1 MFEGETIKQL
11 HGQIEQL
18 RLENELLKAEMREFE
33 LLKAKLSDYELLKT
47 RIQELEAKL
56 AQYEN
61 AHTPPSLR
69 RGRNRKKD
77 QDKNDKGKPGQK
89 IGHKGV
95 TRPYA
100 TPDRQVEVKMD
111 RCPDCGTDLG
121 APFRIDT
128 KIIEEIPE
136 PQPII
141 VTEYKIGHYICPC
154 CRKKVVA
161 SDPGCPHEGKF
172 GNNVIAQATL
182 LKYDGRMPHRII
194 QDAMMRLFGLKISPA
209 TILDLTRRAAD
220 AVQSEYDAILKKIR
234 GAPILYVDETSIH
247 VQGERHWIW
256 TFSTPSESFFV
267 IRKSRGMKVLTEVLT
282 RRFKGIIVCDGWKP
296 YARFT
301 NRIQRC
307 WAHLLRESK
316 EIAEKFEEAIPLHNA
331 LKELYE
337 ILTEALENDPPP
349 EVRRYLCH
357 LARKVLRQWIMKEYS
372 IEKVRK
378 FIGKIN
384 NGFDYWFT
392 FIINPGVEP
401 TNNRAERALR
411 PHVVLRKI
419 LGTLRNDKGTS
430 IHERIMTTLATWG
443 QKGLNSLQMLT
454 AKLAS

>member
-1 MFEGETIKQL
+1 MDEGEIIKQL
-11 HGQIEQL
+11 REQNEQL
-18 RLENELLKAEMREFE
+18 RLEIE
-33 LLKAKLSDYELLKT
+33 LLKAKI
-47 RIQELEAKL
+47 RELEARL

-77 QDKNDKGKPGQK
+77 NGDKGKPGQK

-100 TPDRQVEVKMD
+100 APDSQVEVTAD
-111 RCPDCGTDLG
+111 RCPECGSELG
-121 APFRIDT
+121 APFRIDS

-136 PQPII
+136 PQPVII
-141 VTEYKIGHYICPC
+141 TEYKIAHYRCPF
-154 CRKKVVA
+154 CRKEVVA
-161 SDPGCPHEGKF
+161 NDAGCPHEGKF
-172 GNNVIAQATL
+172 GNNTIAQATL
-182 LKYDGRMPHRII
+182 LKYEDRLPHRKI
-194 QDAMMRLFGLKISPA
+194 QDAMKRLFGLKISPA
-209 TILDLTRRAAD
+209 TIFDLTRRAAD
-220 AVQSEYDAILKKIR
+220 AVQSEYDAILNTIR
-234 GAPILYVDETSIH
+234 GAPILYVDETSIR

-267 IRKSRGMKVLTEVLT
+267 IRKSRGTKVLVEVLT

-296 YARFT
+296 YTRFT

-316 EIAEKFEEAIPLHNA
+316 DIAEKFKEAIPLHNA
-331 LKELYE
+331 IKELYE

-349 EVRRYLCH
+349 KVRKRLWQ
-357 LARKVLRQWIMKEYS
+357 LAREALKHWTLKEYS

-378 FIGKIN
+378 LIRKIN
-384 NGFDYWFT
+384 NGLDYWFT

-454 AKLAS
+454 EKLAS

>member
-1 MFEGETIKQL
+1 MDEGETNKQL
-11 HGQIEQL
+11 HEENEQL
-18 RLENELLKAEMREFE
+18 KNEIE
-33 LLKAKLSDYELLKT
+33 LLKAKIK
-47 RIQELEAKL
+47 ELEARL

-89 IGHKGV
+89 VGHKGL

-100 TPDRQVEVKMD
+100 TSDRQVEVTMD

-121 APFRIDT
+121 SPFRIDS
-128 KIIEEIPE
+128 KIVEEIPE

-141 VTEYKIGHYICPC
+141 VTEYKIAHYRCPC
-154 CRKKVVA
+154 CRKEVA
-161 SDPGCPHEGKF
+161 AKDPGCPHEGKF

-182 LKYDGRMPHRII
+182 LKYEDRIPHRKIH
-194 QDAMMRLFGLKISPA
+194 DAMVRIFGLRISPA
-209 TILDLTRRAAD
+209 TIFDLTRRAAD
-220 AVQSEYDAILKKIR
+220 AVQSEYDAILNTIR
-234 GAPILYVDETSIH
+234 GAPILYVDETSIR

-267 IRKSRGMKVLTEVLT
+267 IRKSRGTKVLVEVLT

-296 YARFT
+296 YTRFT

-316 EIAEKFEEAIPLHNA
+316 DIAEKFKEAIPLHNA
-331 LKELYE
+331 IKELYE

-349 EVRRYLCH
+349 KVRKRLWQ
-357 LARKVLRQWIMKEYS
+357 LAREALKHWTLKEYS

-378 FIGKIN
+378 LIRKIN
-384 NGFDYWFT
+384 NGLDYWFT

-454 AKLAS
+454 EKLAS

>member
-1 MFEGETIKQL
+1 MDEGETNKQL
-11 HGQIEQL
+11 IELVEQL
-18 RLENELLKAEMREFE
+18 KNENELLKA
-33 LLKAKLSDYELLKT
+33 KIK
-47 RIQELEAKL
+47 ELEARL

-77 QDKNDKGKPGQK
+77 QDKNNKGKPGQK
-89 IGHKGV
+89 VGHKGL

-100 TPDRQVEVKMD
+100 TSDRQVEVTMD

-121 APFRIDT
+121 SPFRIDS
-128 KIIEEIPE
+128 KIVEEIPE

-141 VTEYKIGHYICPC
+141 VTEYKIAHYRCPC
-154 CRKKVVA
+154 CRKEVA
-161 SDPGCPHEGKF
+161 AKDPGCPHEGKF

-182 LKYDGRMPHRII
+182 LKYEDRIPHRKIH
-194 QDAMMRLFGLKISPA
+194 DAMVRIFGLKISPA
-209 TILDLTRRAAD
+209 TIFDLTRRAAD
-220 AVQSEYDAILKKIR
+220 AVQSEYDAILRKIR
-234 GAPILYVDETSIH
+234 SAPILYVDETSIH

-267 IRKSRGMKVLTEVLT
+267 IRKSRGMKVLMEVLT

-316 EIAEKFEEAIPLHNA
+316 DIAEKFEEAIPLHNA

-349 EVRRYLCH
+349 EVRKTLWQ
-357 LARKVLRQWIMKEYS
+357 LAREALRHWIMKEYS

-443 QKGLNSLQMLT
+443 QNGLNCLQMLT

>member
-1 MFEGETIKQL
+1 MHEGETIKQP
-11 HGQIEQL
+11 QDRIEEL
-18 RLENELLKAEMREFE
+18 ERENELLKA
-33 LLKAKLSDYELLKT
+33 KIS
-47 RIQELEAKL
+47 ELEARL
-56 AQYEN
+56 TQYEN

-77 QDKNDKGKPGQK
+77 QDKNNKGKPGQK

-100 TPDRQVEVKMD
+100 TPDQQLEVTMD
-111 RCPDCGTDLG
+111 RCPDCGADLG
-121 APFRIDT
+121 APFRIDS

-141 VTEYKIGHYICPC
+141 VTEYKIAHYKCPC
-154 CRKKVVA
+154 CQKEVA
-161 SDPGCPHEGKF
+161 AKDPGCPHDGKF

-182 LKYDGRMPHRII
+182 LKYDGRMTHRRI

-220 AVQSEYDAILKKIR
+220 AVQSECDAILKKIR

-247 VQGERHWIW
+247 VQGKRHWIW
-256 TFSTPSESFFV
+256 TFSTPTESFFV
-267 IRKSRGMKVLTEVLT
+267 IRKSRGMKVLTEILT

-301 NRIQRC
+301 KRLQRC

-316 EIAEKFEEAIPLHNA
+316 DLSEQYAEAIPLHKA
-331 LKELYE
+331 LKELYDL
-337 ILTEALENDPPP
+337 LTKALESDPPP
-349 EVRRYLCH
+349 EVRRYICH
-357 LARKVLRQWIMKEYS
+357 LAREALRNWISKEYS
-372 IEKVRK
+372 IEKVQK

-384 NGFDYWFT
+384 NGFSYWFT
-392 FIINPGVEP
+392 FVINPGVEP

-411 PHVVLRKI
+411 PQVVLRKI
-419 LGTLRNDKGTS
+419 LGTLRNEKGTS

-443 QKGLNSLQMLT
+443 QRGLDCLQMLT

>member
-1 MFEGETIKQL
+1 MDEGEIIKQL
-11 HGQIEQL
+11 REQNEQL
-18 RLENELLKAEMREFE
+18 RLEIE
-33 LLKAKLSDYELLKT
+33 LLKAKI
-47 RIQELEAKL
+47 RELEARL

-69 RGRNRKKD
+69 RGRNRKKY
-77 QDKNDKGKPGQK
+77 NGDKGKPGQK

-100 TPDRQVEVKMD
+100 APDSQVEVTAD
-111 RCPDCGTDLG
+111 RCPECGSELG
-121 APFRIDT
+121 APFRIDS

-136 PQPII
+136 PQPVII
-141 VTEYKIGHYICPC
+141 TEYKIAHYRCPF
-154 CRKKVVA
+154 CRKEVVA
-161 SDPGCPHEGKF
+161 NDAGCPHEGKF
-172 GNNVIAQATL
+172 GNNTIAQATL
-182 LKYDGRMPHRII
+182 LKYEDRLPHRKI
-194 QDAMMRLFGLKISPA
+194 QDAMKRLFGLKISPA
-209 TILDLTRRAAD
+209 TIFDLTRRAAD
-220 AVQSEYDAILKKIR
+220 AVQSEYDAILNTIR
-234 GAPILYVDETSIH
+234 GAPILYVDETSIR

-267 IRKSRGMKVLTEVLT
+267 IRKSRGTKVLVEVLT

-296 YARFT
+296 YTRFT

-316 EIAEKFEEAIPLHNA
+316 DIAEKFKEAIPLHNA
-331 LKELYE
+331 IKELYE

-349 EVRRYLCH
+349 KVRKRLWQ
-357 LARKVLRQWIMKEYS
+357 LAREALKHWTLKEYS

-378 FIGKIN
+378 LIRKIN
-384 NGFDYWFT
+384 NGLDYWFT

-454 AKLAS
+454 EKLAS

>member
-1 MFEGETIKQL
+1 MGVLDEGETYKQL
-11 HGQIEQL
+11 REENDQL
-18 RLENELLKAEMREFE
+18 KRENELLKA
-33 LLKAKLSDYELLKT
+33 K
-47 RIQELEAKL
+47 IIELEARL

-77 QDKNDKGKPGQK
+77 QDKSDKGKPGQK

-100 TPDRQVEVKMD
+100 KPDRQVEVTMD

-128 KIIEEIPE
+128 KIIEELPE

-154 CRKKVVA
+154 CRKRVVA
-161 SDPGCPHEGKF
+161 SDPGCSHEGKF

-182 LKYDGRMPHRII
+182 LKYEGRMPHRRI

-220 AVQSEYDAILKKIR
+220 AVQSEYEAILSKIR

-296 YARFT
+296 YSKFI

-316 EIAEKFEEAIPLHNA
+316 DIAEKFEEAIPLHNA

-337 ILTEALENDPPP
+337 ILTKALENDPTPK
-349 EVRRYLCH
+349 VRKTLWQ
-357 LARKVLRQWIMKEYS
+357 LAREALRNWTLKEYS
-372 IEKVRK
+372 VEEVRK

-454 AKLAS
+454 EKLAS

>member
-1 MFEGETIKQL
+1 MDEGETNKQL
-11 HGQIEQL
+11 IELVEQL
-18 RLENELLKAEMREFE
+18 KNENELLKA
-33 LLKAKLSDYELLKT
+33 KIK
-47 RIQELEAKL
+47 ELEARL

-77 QDKNDKGKPGQK
+77 QDKNNKGKPGQK
-89 IGHKGV
+89 VGHKGL

-100 TPDRQVEVKMD
+100 TPDRQVEVTMD

-121 APFRIDT
+121 SPFRIDS
-128 KIIEEIPE
+128 KIVEEIPE

-141 VTEYKIGHYICPC
+141 VTEYKIAHYRCPC
-154 CRKKVVA
+154 CRKEVA
-161 SDPGCPHEGKF
+161 AKDPGCPHEGKF

-182 LKYDGRMPHRII
+182 LKYEDRIPHRKIH
-194 QDAMMRLFGLKISPA
+194 DAMMRIFGLKISPA
-209 TILDLTRRAAD
+209 TIFDLTRRAAD
-220 AVQSEYDAILKKIR
+220 AVRSEYDAILRKIR
-234 GAPILYVDETSIH
+234 SAPILYVDETSIH

-267 IRKSRGMKVLTEVLT
+267 IRKSRGMKVLMEVLT

-316 EIAEKFEEAIPLHNA
+316 DIAEKFEEAIPLHNA

-349 EVRRYLCH
+349 EVRKTLWQ
-357 LARKVLRQWIMKEYS
+357 LAREALRHWILKEYS

-443 QKGLNSLQMLT
+443 QRGLDSLQMLT

>member
-1 MFEGETIKQL
+1 MDEGETNKQL
-11 HGQIEQL
+11 IELVEQL
-18 RLENELLKAEMREFE
+18 KNENELLKA
-33 LLKAKLSDYELLKT
+33 KIK
-47 RIQELEAKL
+47 ELEARL

-89 IGHKGV
+89 VGHKGL

-100 TPDRQVEVKMD
+100 TPDRQVEVTMD

-121 APFRIDT
+121 APFRIDS
-128 KIIEEIPE
+128 KIVEEIPE

-141 VTEYKIGHYICPC
+141 VTEYKIAHYRCPC
-154 CRKKVVA
+154 CRKEVA
-161 SDPGCPHEGKF
+161 AKDPGCPHEGKF

-182 LKYDGRMPHRII
+182 LKYEDRIPHRKIH
-194 QDAMMRLFGLKISPA
+194 DAMMRIFGLKISPA
-209 TILDLTRRAAD
+209 TIFDLTRRAAD
-220 AVQSEYDAILKKIR
+220 AIRSEYDAILSKIR
-234 GAPILYVDETSIH
+234 SAQILYVDETSIH

-267 IRKSRGMKVLTEVLT
+267 IRKSRGMKVLMEVLT

-316 EIAEKFEEAIPLHNA
+316 DIAEKFEEAIPLHNA

-349 EVRRYLCH
+349 EVRKTLWQ
-357 LARKVLRQWIMKEYS
+357 LAREALRHWIMKEYS

-411 PHVVLRKI
+411 PHVVLRKN
-419 LGTLRNDKGTS
+419 LSTN
-430 IHERIMTTLATWG
+430 ATAA
-443 QKGLNSLQMLT
+443 T
-454 AKLAS
+454 RT

>member
-1 MFEGETIKQL
+1 MDEGETIKQL
-11 HGQIEQL
+11 IELVEQL
-18 RLENELLKAEMREFE
+18 KNENELLKA
-33 LLKAKLSDYELLKT
+33 KIK
-47 RIQELEAKL
+47 ELEARL

-77 QDKNDKGKPGQK
+77 QDKNNKGKPGQK
-89 IGHKGV
+89 VGHKGL

-100 TPDRQVEVKMD
+100 TPDRQVEVTMD

-121 APFRIDT
+121 APFRIDS
-128 KIIEEIPE
+128 KIVEEIPE

-141 VTEYKIGHYICPC
+141 VTEYKIAHYRCPC
-154 CRKKVVA
+154 CRKEVA
-161 SDPGCPHEGKF
+161 AKDPGCPHEGRF

-182 LKYDGRMPHRII
+182 LKYEDRLPHRKI
-194 QDAMMRLFGLKISPA
+194 QDTMKRLFGLRISPA
-209 TILDLTRRAAD
+209 TIFDLTRRAAD
-220 AVQSEYDAILKKIR
+220 AVRSEYDAILRKIR
-234 GAPILYVDETSIH
+234 SAPILYVDETSIH

-267 IRKSRGMKVLTEVLT
+267 IRKSRGMKVLMEVLT

-296 YARFT
+296 YTRFT
-301 NRIQRC
+301 KRIQRC

-316 EIAEKFEEAIPLHNA
+316 DIAEKFEEAIPLHNA
-331 LKELYE
+331 LKELYA
-337 ILTEALENDPPP
+337 ILTEALEKDPPP
-349 EVRRYLCH
+349 EVRKTLWQ
-357 LARKVLRQWIMKEYS
+357 LAREALRHWIMKEYS

-411 PHVVLRKI
+411 PQVVLRKI

-443 QKGLNSLQMLT
+443 QRGQDILQMLT